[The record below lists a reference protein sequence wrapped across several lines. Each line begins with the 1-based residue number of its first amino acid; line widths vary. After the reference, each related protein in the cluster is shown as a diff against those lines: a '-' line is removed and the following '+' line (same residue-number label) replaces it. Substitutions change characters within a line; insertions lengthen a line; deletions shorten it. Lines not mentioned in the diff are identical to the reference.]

1 MFLIWH
7 CLIMLKVVR
16 IRKTKTVGVK
26 LSEKDR
32 EIIEK
37 IAKKYDI
44 TMSDVVRIAIREYI
58 ERNGGDRLI

>member
-1 MFLIWH
+1 
-7 CLIMLKVVR
+7 MLKVVR